1 MPMNAERRPQG
12 AALEHEEDPMKANLF
27 RLACGVTS
35 LVGLAQLLGAPRK
48 W

>member
-1 MPMNAERRPQG
+1 MPMECKRRPEG
-12 AALEHEEDPMKANLF
+12 APLEHEEEPMKANLF